1 MFYTY
6 LIAQQTIKATNNIL
20 ITKLKFHL
28 LKKTGIN
35 QMQKIKHSNND
46 KLHAT
51 LNVQNKIAQNK
62 LTQVAVFLFCNKSN
76 LISQFFFEKL
86 SESCC

>member
-35 QMQKIKHSNND
+35 QMQKIKRSNND

-62 LTQVAVFLFCNKSN
+62 LTQVAVFLFVLQQVKFN
-76 LISQFFFEKL
+76 
-86 SESCC
+86 